1 LNETHD
7 ANINHLISR
16 MKNKRSYQ
24 KDCKHRAVRNRFNK
38 AMADAAEVISYR
50 VFLESEERWKQI
62 IATLQQ
68 SNGR

>member
-1 LNETHD
+1 
-7 ANINHLISR
+7 